1 MDIALCEETA
11 DWGGGGV
18 DALAWQQAS
27 QASMYCLKYVRGL
40 FVTYCTLLMDF
51 RWMTNEMTDWR
62 LTKMKAILY
71 MNIFLQLFKY
81 FGGNIYQKQN
91 VYPTPPHFT
100 HKNLFNAIQ
109 YPVQVPVPR
118 TI

>member
-1 MDIALCEETA
+1 MQQTSLKGELLICFLLSDCVWTLHSARKQLTG
-11 DWGGGGV
+11 GGGGV

-40 FVTYCTLLMDF
+40 LVTYCTLLMDF

-71 MNIFLQLFKY
+71 SVHEYIFAAF
-81 FGGNIYQKQN
+81 
-91 VYPTPPHFT
+91 
-100 HKNLFNAIQ
+100 
-109 YPVQVPVPR
+109 
-118 TI
+118 